1 MYFNNMDCFSQY
13 FLMKKYNTRIIMVN
27 GIAQMICIRMRLMS
41 ALFMLIINFLALNS
55 CSETQTQETSMPDVI
70 DYNYH
75 IRPILSDRCFKC
87 HGPDANKRKAGLR
100 LDTPEGAY
108 AAFKDNSSQHA
119 IVPGHPESSD
129 AYQRMIT
136 SDTSLLMPTPSSHL
150 SVSKHEIELIEKWI
164 KQGAV
169 YKPHWAFIKPV
180 KNQLP
185 DADADWVRNPIDY
198 FVYAKMKEKS
208 LKPSQEASKDQLLK
222 RVCLDLTGLPPS
234 LEMQDRFKKDV
245 SSNAYEKVV
254 NELLSSKHYGEKM
267 AIHWLDLARYAD
279 SHGYQDDGLRT
290 MWPWRDWVIHA
301 FNSNYSYAKFVT
313 WQLAGDLL
321 TKPNKEM
328 VLATGFNR
336 NHKITQEGGVIDE
349 EYRVEYVNDRTNTFS
364 KSFLALTF
372 ECARCHDHKYDPIS
386 QKDYYSTFAFF
397 NQVPEKGFFGSIDAS
412 FADPPNMSISTKDVN
427 SILKFIHKKDT
438 ASVDVMVMQDSKV
451 LRPTYVLSR
460 GNYDMPSS
468 QVGLGLPKTI
478 LPYNPSKYGS
488 NRLGLAR
495 WVLDPNNP
503 LTSRVFVN
511 RIWAQ
516 FFGRGI
522 VKTVGDF
529 GMQGELPTH
538 PELLDWLAVDF
549 QSNGWNIKRL
559 VKQIVMSATYKQ
571 SSTVTSSSQKVD
583 PENIYI
589 SRMSRIRIP
598 AEHVRDLVLSSA
610 GILNNEIGGPSVK
623 TYQPKGLWEVASS
636 GRGSLMNYIQDHN
649 QDLYR
654 RGMYVF
660 IKRTVPPPT
669 MLIFDASNR
678 DQCEVQRGRTN
689 TPLQALVMMNDP
701 HVLESSRVLASRFLH
716 EKGNIE
722 EKLTRAFRRIICRDP
737 KENELIMLKKYYSDE
752 QAFFLRNP
760 KKILKLMKI
769 GEYKQDKAAVTESTA
784 ALMLT
789 IQLIYN
795 MEEAIMRG

>member
-1 MYFNNMDCFSQY
+1 MFRLGVYFTLLLFTS
-13 FLMKKYNTRIIMVN
+13 FLSVR
-27 GIAQMICIRMRLMS
+27 
-41 ALFMLIINFLALNS
+41 
-55 CSETQTQETSMPDVI
+55 CSSDASDEKSGNLKMPEIV

-87 HGPDANKRKAGLR
+87 HGPDANKREANLR

-108 AAFKDNSSQHA
+108 AAFKDNAKAHA
-119 IVPGHPESSD
+119 IVPGNPKASD
-129 AYQRMIT
+129 AFNRLIT
-136 SDTSLLMPTPSSHL
+136 SDTSLRMPSMSSRLTL
-150 SVSKHEIELIEKWI
+150 SKYEIDLIEKWI
-164 KQGAV
+164 EQGAV

-180 KNQLP
+180 QVKLP
-185 DADADWVRNPIDY
+185 EADADWVRNPIDY
-198 FVYAKMKEKS
+198 FMFAKMAEKS
-208 LKPSQEASKDQLLK
+208 LEPSAEASKEQLLK
-222 RVCLDLTGLPPS
+222 RVSIDLTGLPPS
-234 LEMQDRFKKDV
+234 IEMQDRFLRDE
-245 SSNAYEKVV
+245 SPDAYEKIV

-267 AIHWLDLARYAD
+267 AVSWLDLARYAD

-301 FNSNYSYAKFVT
+301 FNSNYSYGKFAS

-321 TKPNKEM
+321 PNPTKEM
-328 VLATGFNR
+328 MLATGFNR

-386 QKDYYSTFAFF
+386 QKDYYGTFAFF
-397 NQVPEKGFFGSIDAS
+397 NQVPEKGLYGTIDAS
-412 FADPPNMSISTKDVN
+412 FADPPNMAINSNDVK
-427 SILKFIHKKDT
+427 SILKFINKRDT
-438 ASVDVMVMQDSKV
+438 ATVHVMVMADSSTR
-451 LRPTYVLSR
+451 RPTYLLSR
-460 GNYDMPSS
+460 GNYDMHGPEVS
-468 QVGLGLPKTI
+468 VGLPKSI
-478 LPYNPSKYGS
+478 FPYSPAKFGQ

-495 WVLDPNNP
+495 WLINPQNP
-503 LTSRVFVN
+503 LTARVFVN
-511 RIWAQ
+511 RMWAQ

-522 VKTVGDF
+522 VKTLGDF

-538 PELLDWLAVDF
+538 PELLDWMAVDF
-549 QSNGWNIKRL
+549 QTHGMNIKRL
-559 VKQIVMSATYKQ
+559 VKQIVLSATYRQ
-571 SSTVTSSSQKVD
+571 ASTVTSKSLKND

-598 AEHVRDLVLSSA
+598 AEQIRDHVLSAA
-610 GILNNEIGGPSVK
+610 GILNHEIGGPSVK
-623 TYQPKGLWEVASS
+623 TYQPKGLWEVATS

-701 HVLESSRVLASRFLH
+701 HVLESARVLASYFSQANLPVDQQ
-716 EKGNIE
+716 
-722 EKLTRAFRRIICRDP
+722 LTRAFRKIICRTP
-737 KENELIMLKKYYSDE
+737 KPNELDMLKRYFLAE
-752 QAFFLRNP
+752 QQSCQQNP
-760 KKILKLMKI
+760 KKIQKLMKI
-769 GEYKQDKAAVTESTA
+769 GEYKQDSNATSATA

-795 MEEAIMRG
+795 MEEAIMRV

>member
-1 MYFNNMDCFSQY
+1 MIFFRKRSW
-13 FLMKKYNTRIIMVN
+13 LILIL
-27 GIAQMICIRMRLMS
+27 GIGGI
-41 ALFMLIINFLALNS
+41 FTY
-55 CSETQTQETSMPDVI
+55 TQCTDTQAQETAMPDVI

-75 IRPILSDRCFKC
+75 IRPIFSDRCFKC

-108 AAFKDNSSQHA
+108 AAFKDNPSLHA

-129 AYQRMIT
+129 AFQRLIT
-136 SDTSLLMPTPSSHL
+136 KDTSLLMPTPSSHL
-150 SVSKHEIELIEKWI
+150 TVSQHEIDLIEKWI

-180 KNQLP
+180 KAALP
-185 DADADWVRNPIDY
+185 DADEDWVRNPIDY
-198 FVYAKMKEKS
+198 FVYAKMAEKS
-208 LKPSQEASKDQLLK
+208 LKPSPEASKEQLLK
-222 RVCLDLTGLPPS
+222 RVCLDLTGLPPT
-234 LEMQDRFKKDV
+234 LDMQDRFMKDD
-245 SSNAYEKVV
+245 SPQAYEKIV
-254 NELLSSKHYGEKM
+254 NELLGSKHYGEKM
-267 AIHWLDLARYAD
+267 SIQWLDLARYAD

-321 TKPNKEM
+321 PRPTKEM
-328 VLATGFNR
+328 LLATGFNR

-386 QKDYYSTFAFF
+386 QKDYYGTYAFF
-397 NQVPEKGFFGSIDAS
+397 NQVPEKGLFGTIDAS
-412 FADPPNMSISTKDVN
+412 FADPPNMSITTKDVQ

-438 ASVDVMVMQDSKV
+438 ASVDVMVMADSSKR
-451 LRPTYVLSR
+451 RPTYVLSR
-460 GNYDMPSS
+460 GNYDMPGPE
-468 QVGLGLPKTI
+468 VGVGIPTSI
-478 LPYNPSKYGS
+478 LPYSTSKYGQ

-495 WVLDPNNP
+495 WLIDPQNP

-511 RIWAQ
+511 RMWAQ

-549 QSNGWNIKRL
+549 QSHGWNIKRL
-559 VKQIVMSATYKQ
+559 VKQIVMSATYQ
-571 SSTVTSSSQKVD
+571 QASTVTSAAQQVD
-583 PENIYI
+583 PENIYL

-598 AEHVRDLVLSSA
+598 AEQIRDQVLASA
-610 GILNNEIGGPSVK
+610 GILNGEIGGPSVK
-623 TYQPKGLWEVASS
+623 TYQPKGLWEVATS

-701 HVLESSRVLASRFLH
+701 HVLESSRVLASQFSR
-716 EKGNIE
+716 EKGSID
-722 EKLTRAFRRIICRDP
+722 EKLTRAFRRIVCRAP
-737 KENELIMLKKYYSDE
+737 KEKELAMLKKYYEAE
-752 QAFFLRNP
+752 QTSCIQNP
-760 KKILKLMKI
+760 KKVQKLMKI
-769 GEYKQDKAAVTESTA
+769 GEYKQDKAAVTGSTA
-784 ALMLT
+784 AMMLT

-795 MEEAIMRG
+795 MEEAIMRV

>member
-1 MYFNNMDCFSQY
+1 MIFFRKRSW
-13 FLMKKYNTRIIMVN
+13 LILIL
-27 GIAQMICIRMRLMS
+27 GIGGI
-41 ALFMLIINFLALNS
+41 FTY
-55 CSETQTQETSMPDVI
+55 TQCTDTQAQETAMPDVI

-75 IRPILSDRCFKC
+75 IRPIFSDRCFKC

-108 AAFKDNSSQHA
+108 AAFKDNPSMHA

-129 AYQRMIT
+129 AFQRLIT
-136 SDTSLLMPTPSSHL
+136 KDTSLLMPTPSSHL
-150 SVSKHEIELIEKWI
+150 TVSQHEIDLIEKWI

-180 KNQLP
+180 KAALP
-185 DADADWVRNPIDY
+185 DADEDWVRNPIDY
-198 FVYAKMKEKS
+198 FVYAKMAEKS
-208 LKPSQEASKDQLLK
+208 LKPSPEASKEQLLK
-222 RVCLDLTGLPPS
+222 RVCLDLTGLPPT
-234 LEMQDRFKKDV
+234 LDMQDRFMKDD
-245 SSNAYEKVV
+245 SPQAYEKIV
-254 NELLSSKHYGEKM
+254 NELLGSKHYGEKM
-267 AIHWLDLARYAD
+267 SIQWLDLARYAD

-313 WQLAGDLL
+313 WQLAGDLMPRP
-321 TKPNKEM
+321 TKEM
-328 VLATGFNR
+328 LLATGFNR

-386 QKDYYSTFAFF
+386 QKDYYSTYAFF
-397 NQVPEKGFFGSIDAS
+397 NQVPEKGLFGTIDAS
-412 FADPPNMSISTKDVN
+412 FADPPNMSITTKDVQ

-438 ASVDVMVMQDSKV
+438 ASVDVMVMADSSKR
-451 LRPTYVLSR
+451 RPTYVLSR
-460 GNYDMPSS
+460 GNYDMPGPE
-468 QVGLGLPKTI
+468 VGVGIPKSI
-478 LPYNPSKYGS
+478 LPYSSSKYGQ

-495 WVLDPNNP
+495 WLIDPQNP

-511 RIWAQ
+511 RMWAQ

-549 QSNGWNIKRL
+549 QSHGWNIKRL
-559 VKQIVMSATYKQ
+559 VKQIVMSATYQ
-571 SSTVTSSSQKVD
+571 QASTVTSSAQQVD
-583 PENIYI
+583 PENIYL

-598 AEHVRDLVLSSA
+598 AEQIRDQVLASA
-610 GILNNEIGGPSVK
+610 GILNGEIGGPSVK
-623 TYQPKGLWEVASS
+623 TYQPKGLWEVATS

-701 HVLESSRVLASRFLH
+701 HVLESSRVLASQFSR
-716 EKGNIE
+716 EKGSID
-722 EKLTRAFRRIICRDP
+722 EKLTRAFRRIVCRAP
-737 KENELIMLKKYYSDE
+737 KEKELAMLKKYYEAE
-752 QAFFLRNP
+752 QTSCVQNP
-760 KKILKLMKI
+760 KKVQKLMKI
-769 GEYKQDKAAVTESTA
+769 GEYKQDKAAVTGSTA
-784 ALMLT
+784 AMMLT

-795 MEEAIMRG
+795 MEEAIMRV

>member
-1 MYFNNMDCFSQY
+1 MIFFRKRSW
-13 FLMKKYNTRIIMVN
+13 FILILAIG
-27 GIAQMICIRMRLMS
+27 GI
-41 ALFMLIINFLALNS
+41 FTY
-55 CSETQTQETSMPDVI
+55 TQCTDTQAQETAMPDVI

-75 IRPILSDRCFKC
+75 IRPIFSDRCFKC

-100 LDTPEGAY
+100 LDTQEGAY
-108 AAFKDNSSQHA
+108 AAFKDNPAMHA

-129 AYQRMIT
+129 AFQRLIT
-136 SDTSLLMPTPSSHL
+136 KDTSLRMPTMSSHL
-150 SVSKHEIELIEKWI
+150 TVSTHEIELIEKWI

-180 KNQLP
+180 KSALP
-185 DADADWVRNPIDY
+185 DADEDWVRNPIDY
-198 FVYAKMKEKS
+198 FVYAKMAEKS
-208 LKPSQEASKDQLLK
+208 LKPSPEASKEQLLK
-222 RVCLDLTGLPPS
+222 RVCLDLTGLPPT
-234 LEMQDRFKKDV
+234 LEMQDRFMKDD
-245 SSNAYEKVV
+245 SPQAYEKIV
-254 NELLSSKHYGEKM
+254 NELLGSKHYGEKM
-267 AIHWLDLARYAD
+267 SIQWLDLARYAD

-321 TKPNKEM
+321 PRPSKEM
-328 VLATGFNR
+328 LLATGFNR

-386 QKDYYSTFAFF
+386 QKDYYSTYAFF
-397 NQVPEKGFFGSIDAS
+397 NQVPEKGLFGTIDAS
-412 FADPPNMSISTKDVN
+412 FADPPNMSITTKDVQ

-438 ASVDVMVMQDSKV
+438 ASVDVMVMADSSKR
-451 LRPTYVLSR
+451 RPTYVLSR
-460 GNYDMPSS
+460 GNYDMPGPE
-468 QVGLGLPKTI
+468 VGVGIPKSI
-478 LPYNPSKYGS
+478 LPYSNAKYGQ

-495 WVLDPNNP
+495 WLIDPQNP

-511 RIWAQ
+511 RMWAQ

-549 QSNGWNIKRL
+549 QSHHWNIKRL
-559 VKQIVMSATYKQ
+559 VKQIVMSATYQQ
-571 SSTVTSSSQKVD
+571 SSTVTSAAQQVD
-583 PENIYI
+583 PENIYL

-598 AEHVRDLVLSSA
+598 AEQIRDQVLASA
-610 GILNNEIGGPSVK
+610 GILNPEIGGPSVK
-623 TYQPKGLWEVASS
+623 TYQPKGLWEVATS

-701 HVLESSRVLASRFLH
+701 HVLESSRVLASQFSR
-716 EKGNIE
+716 EKGSVD
-722 EKLTRAFRRIICRDP
+722 EKLTRAFRRIVCRAP
-737 KENELIMLKKYYSDE
+737 KEKELAMLKKYFEAE
-752 QAFFLRNP
+752 QASCIQNP
-760 KKILKLMKI
+760 KKVQKLMRI
-769 GEYKQDKAAVTESTA
+769 GEYKQDKATVTGTTA
-784 ALMLT
+784 AMMLT